1 MSHIVY
7 NSFEYP
13 IVSGGKLASGGK
25 GNYMDRNDL
34 KARIEYA
41 VGDTDLESRH
51 IPSIDLYLDQIIN
64 LVAEKNAASTDMYR
78 DRVLTPTMVNNYSKD
93 GLIKPIRGK
102 KYSKEHIIQMLLVYS
117 LKNTLSIGAI
127 RRILTGVYSEPI
139 SFDGE
144 KLTEGYDRY
153 LELKERNRGETLAIV
168 EKLIDER
175 GLSLDDEL
183 DFFVLLLGIVS
194 LSADLKN
201 TAIALLEDRYPD
213 MEAVRREELERER
226 ERIREEKEEAKKA
239 KKQADSEKAES
250 KKAKKETE
258 KKNRKEVKENE
269 AIPQT

>member
-1 MSHIVY
+1 M
-7 NSFEYP
+7 
-13 IVSGGKLASGGK
+13 
-25 GNYMDRNDL
+25 
-34 KARIEYA
+34 
-41 VGDTDLESRH
+41 
-51 IPSIDLYLDQIIN
+51 
-64 LVAEKNAASTDMYR
+64 
-78 DRVLTPTMVNNYSKD
+78 
-93 GLIKPIRGK
+93 
-102 KYSKEHIIQMLLVYS
+102 
-117 LKNTLSIGAI
+117 
-127 RRILTGVYSEPI
+127 YSEPI
-139 SFDGE
+139 SFDSD
-144 KLTEGYDRY
+144 KITEGYDRY

>member
-1 MSHIVY
+1 
-7 NSFEYP
+7 
-13 IVSGGKLASGGK
+13 
-25 GNYMDRNDL
+25 MDRNDL

-41 VGDTDLESRH
+41 VGDTDLESRD

-64 LVAEKNAASTDMYR
+64 LVAEKNAESTDMYR

-127 RRILTGVYSEPI
+127 RRILTGVYSEPV
-139 SFDGE
+139 SFNGE

-153 LELKERNRGETLAIV
+153 LDLKERNRGETLAIV
-168 EKLIDER
+168 EKLIDEQ
-175 GLSLDDEL
+175 GLSLDDDL
-183 DFFVLLLGIVS
+183 DFFVMLLGIVS

-213 MEAVRREELERER
+213 MEAIRREELEHER

-239 KKQADSEKAES
+239 KKQADAEKAEI

-258 KKNRKEVKENE
+258 KKNKKEVKENE
-269 AIPQT
+269 AVPQT

>member
-1 MSHIVY
+1 
-7 NSFEYP
+7 
-13 IVSGGKLASGGK
+13 
-25 GNYMDRNDL
+25 MDRNDL

-41 VGDTDLESRH
+41 VGDTDLESRD

-64 LVAEKNAASTDMYR
+64 LVAEKNAESTAMYR

-127 RRILTGVYSEPI
+127 RRILTGVYSEPV
-139 SFDGE
+139 SFNGE

-153 LELKERNRGETLAIV
+153 LDLKERNRGETLAIV
-168 EKLIDER
+168 EKLIDEQ
-175 GLSLDDEL
+175 GLSLDDDL
-183 DFFVLLLGIVS
+183 DFFVMLLGIVS

-213 MEAVRREELERER
+213 MEAIRREELEHER

-239 KKQADSEKAES
+239 KKQADAEKAEI

-258 KKNRKEVKENE
+258 KKNKKEVKENE
-269 AIPQT
+269 AVPQT